1 MLTKYLD
8 GVIFIEAQKMVHLKR
23 LNHFEFMIFLFPR
36 NRNDLLNFAF
46 GRAKCHII
54 HLIRLGDHIQSENHF
69 KCKLYLE
76 MSTPNKQV

>member
-1 MLTKYLD
+1 M
-8 GVIFIEAQKMVHLKR
+8 HLKR
-23 LNHFEFMIFLFPR
+23 LSSIQVYDIFLFWR

-54 HLIRLGDHIQSENHF
+54 HLIRLGDDKTSENHF

-76 MSTPNKQV
+76 MSTANKQATEKKREREIEEEYQ